1 MAERGKP
8 IPIQERLAIRQA
20 VQQNG
25 VSQREA
31 AKKFDVAR
39 ETVRKYA
46 PKSPKA
52 V

>member
-8 IPIQERLAIRQA
+8 LPINERLAIRQA
-20 VQQNG
+20 VQQEG
-25 VSQREA
+25 VSQRQA
-31 AKKFDVAR
+31 AKAFDVAR

-46 PKSPKA
+46 PKSPKT

>member
-8 IPIQERLAIRQA
+8 LPISERLKIREAVSENSQRQA
-20 VQQNG
+20 
-25 VSQREA
+25 
-31 AKKFDVAR
+31 AKMLGVAR

-46 PKSPKA
+46 PKNQRT

>member
-8 IPIQERLAIRQA
+8 LPIRDRLAIR
-20 VQQNG
+20 
-25 VSQREA
+25 EA
-31 AKKFDVAR
+31 AKEASQRDVARQFGVAR

-46 PKSPKA
+46 PKQ

>member
-8 IPIQERLAIRQA
+8 LPIRDRLAIREAAQQA
-20 VQQNG
+20 
-25 VSQREA
+25 SQREVA
-31 AKKFDVAR
+31 RLLGVAR

-46 PKSPKA
+46 PKSQKA